1 MKTHII
7 RDTKTGI
14 AGITAVFAKSMTTWS
29 LDYAREDKKERMAI
43 AMRALKD
50 EQKLLHKMEK
60 QGLLK
65 ENASKEEV
73 AEASAKL
80 DAILTSLAAS
90 YDIDL

>member
-7 RDTKTGI
+7 CDTKTGI
-14 AGITAVFAKSMTTWS
+14 AGITSVFAKSMRTWS

-43 AMRALKD
+43 AMRAIKD
-50 EQKLLHKMEK
+50 EKKLIQKLQK
-60 QGLLK
+60 QGLLG
-65 ENASKEEV
+65 ENPTEEAV
-73 AEASAKL
+73 AAASAKL